1 MANDIDVFVDQLLE
15 ESGADVSRG
24 VRVSPMHR
32 RSPVLDAVRSLIQQT
47 AQRAGVRAHVL
58 NMDA

>member
-1 MANDIDVFVDQLLE
+1 VFVDQLLE